1 MSLEQGI
8 FPDLMKKSEVI
19 PLYKGTE
26 RHLSMNYRPIS
37 LLLTISKI
45 LEKLMYKRIYEF
57 LDGNNQ
63 FYNSQYGFRS
73 KHSCENTICELV
85 GHVVKGHE
93 KKEHTAAI
101 FLDLSK
107 AFDTLNHKL
116 LLQKLELYG
125 IRGTPLNW
133 CTSYLNNRHM
143 HVKYQGDNKQVFS
156 DWQTVTHGAPQGS
169 CLGPLLFLLF
179 CNDLH

>member
-1 MSLEQGI
+1 MALDQNTVV
-8 FPDLMKKSEVI
+8 K
-19 PLYKGTE
+19 
-26 RHLSMNYRPIS
+26 N
-37 LLLTISKI
+37 TIS
-45 LEKLMYKRIYEF
+45 
-57 LDGNNQ
+57 
-63 FYNSQYGFRS
+63 
-73 KHSCENTICELV
+73 ELI

-133 CTSYLNNRHM
+133 FNSYLNNRYM
-143 HVKYQGDNKQVFS
+143 RVKYQGDK
-156 DWQTVTHGAPQGS
+156 PGS
-169 CLGPLLFLLF
+169 FLQLADSHTRSPTRKLSRTLAVLGFLQ
-179 CNDLH
+179 